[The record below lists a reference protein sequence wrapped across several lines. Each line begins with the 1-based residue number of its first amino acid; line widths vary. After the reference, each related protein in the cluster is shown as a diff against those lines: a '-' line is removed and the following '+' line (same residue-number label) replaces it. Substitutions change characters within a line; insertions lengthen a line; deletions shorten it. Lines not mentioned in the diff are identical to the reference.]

1 MPLKP
6 SELIRE
12 MQLVGIGFSS
22 HDWNTLIKQ
31 LHIHISRQLNTKLY
45 EVVNSASETKN
56 WLKDTENLSAD
67 ILNHNP
73 DWLLF
78 SPRKFESAENCLDLL
93 DNVQRKSAKR
103 VNLVMVIQ
111 SIQEELHSILT
122 FYPTF
127 ELVNKMRFKISAPEL
142 LLNHHIPRFP
152 RIPLNSQFQEI
163 EYVSDTGSVV
173 KQTPDE
179 IPLNTLIPFK
189 NIRKIQTNNDQ
200 LSPGQSIEMLLRE
213 HSKIADPKQV
223 VGILREAKACY
234 LFPGIPFNSIK
245 NITFDKT
252 RIEHL
257 IRLDECTENNPPFKR
272 FIAGLLNENAG
283 KPKQK
288 KTNVKQ
294 SVPQILCLCRYSIIS
309 NLMKK
314 LLKGIGYANAVTV
327 EEISPEDVNLKDSE
341 VLLKLHDCNVY
352 DFKGQILDWRKELD
366 QILEPLSQFVFLNDI
381 KSAVNTEPL
390 PLQQAELEGLKEKL
404 LGKEKAALTMN
415 MHAESD
421 QLLYSQ
427 EYDVLKKIEPLAT
440 LLSDALST
448 STNWESV
455 DKDASEI
462 KLQRALLLCEDEN
475 DASEMNFKLTHV
487 QRKLWVNP
495 FSIQKPEDLTQLK
508 SKIIRSYLSPGS
520 LIIKPAALKHLKKIC
535 LQTKQECKIAEKTFN
550 RQKEILKKTKSELK
564 KVQSKKNKLALSWLE
579 TNLKEL
585 LFRDLQLL
593 HSDSDIVE

>member
-45 EVVNSASETKN
+45 EVANSASETKN

-152 RIPLNSQFQEI
+152 RISLNSQFQEI

-327 EEISPEDVNLKDSE
+327 EEISPEDVNLKNSK
-341 VLLKLHDCNVY
+341 VLMRLHDCNVY

-381 KSAVNTEPL
+381 KSAVNMEPL
-390 PLQQAELEGLKEKL
+390 SLQKADLEGLKEKL
-404 LGKEKAALTMN
+404 REKEKAALTMN

-440 LLSDALST
+440 LLSDALSK

-495 FSIQKPEDLTQLK
+495 FSIQKPEDLTQLN

-564 KVQSKKNKLALSWLE
+564 NVQSKKNKLALSWLE

-593 HSDSDIVE
+593 HSDSGIVE

>member
-1 MPLKP
+1 
-6 SELIRE
+6 

-22 HDWNTLIKQ
+22 RDWNKLIKQ
-31 LHIHISRQLNTKLY
+31 LHIHISRQLNTELY
-45 EVVNSASETKN
+45 EVANSASKTKN
-56 WLKDTENLSAD
+56 LLKDTEKMSAD
-67 ILNHNP
+67 ILNQNP

-78 SPRKFESAENCLDLL
+78 SPKKFESAENCLDLL
-93 DNVQRKSAKR
+93 DSVQSKSAKR

-111 SIQEELHSILT
+111 SIQEELHSILN

-152 RIPLNSQFQEI
+152 RIPLNSEFQEI
-163 EYVSDTGSVV
+163 EYVSDTGSLV

-189 NIRKIQTNNDQ
+189 NILRIQTRNDQ
-200 LSPGQSIEMLLRE
+200 LSPGQSIKMLLRE
-213 HSKIADPKQV
+213 HSKIADSKQV
-223 VGILREAKACY
+223 VGILREVKACY

-245 NITFDKT
+245 NITFDKI

-257 IRLDECTENNPPFKR
+257 IRLDEYSENNPPFKR
-272 FIAGLLNENAG
+272 FIAGLLNGNTE

-288 KTNVKQ
+288 KTNVKH
-294 SVPQILCLCRYSIIS
+294 STPQILCLCRYSIIS

-314 LLKGIGYANAVTV
+314 LLKGIGYANVITV

-366 QILEPLSQFVFLNDI
+366 QILEPLSQFVFLNEI

-390 PLQQAELEGLKEKL
+390 PLQEAELEGLKEKL
-404 LGKEKAALTMN
+404 LGKEKTALTMN
-415 MHAESD
+415 MHAESN

-440 LLSDALST
+440 LLRDALST

-455 DKDASEI
+455 NKDASEI

-487 QRKLWVNP
+487 QRRLWVNP

-508 SKIIRSYLSPGS
+508 SKIIRSYLSHGS
-520 LIIKPAALKHLKKIC
+520 LIIKTAALKHLKKIC
-535 LQTKQECKIAEKTFN
+535 LQAKQECKIAENILN

-579 TNLKEL
+579 KNLKEL
-585 LFRDLQLL
+585 LFRDFQLL

>member
-1 MPLKP
+1 
-6 SELIRE
+6 

-22 HDWNTLIKQ
+22 HDWNTVIEQ
-31 LHIHISRQLNTKLY
+31 LQIHISRQLNTKLY
-45 EVVNSASETKN
+45 EVENSASETKN

-78 SPRKFESAENCLDLL
+78 TPREFESAENCLDLL
-93 DNVQRKSAKR
+93 DNVQSKSVKR
-103 VNLVMVIQ
+103 VRLVMAIQ
-111 SIQEELHSILT
+111 TIQEELHSILK
-122 FYPTF
+122 FNPTF

-152 RIPLNSQFQEI
+152 RIPLNAQFQTI
-163 EYVSDTGSVV
+163 EYISDSGSVL

-179 IPLNTLIPFK
+179 IPVNTLIPFK
-189 NIRKIQTNNDQ
+189 NIRNIQTKKDQ
-200 LSPGQSIEMLLRE
+200 LSPGQSIEMLLSER
-213 HSKIADPKQV
+213 SNSVDPKQV

-283 KPKQK
+283 KHKQK
-288 KTNVKQ
+288 KATVKQ
-294 SVPQILCLCRYSIIS
+294 SAPQILCLCRYNIIS

-314 LLKGIGYANAVTV
+314 LLKGIGYANAVTA
-327 EEISPEDVNLKDSE
+327 EEISPEEDNLKDSE
-341 VLLKLHDCNVY
+341 VLLKLHDCNVLN
-352 DFKGQILDWRKELD
+352 FKGQIVDWRKDLD
-366 QILEPLSQFVFLNDI
+366 QILEPLSQFVFLNDM
-381 KSAVNTEPL
+381 KSAGNTEPL
-390 PLQQAELEGLKEKL
+390 PIQRAELEGLKEKL

-440 LLSDALST
+440 MLSDALST
-448 STNWESV
+448 STNWESA

-508 SKIIRSYLSPGS
+508 SKIIRSYLNPGA

-535 LQTKQECKIAEKTFN
+535 LQTKQECKNAEKTFN

-564 KVQSKKNKLALSWLE
+564 MIQNKKNKLALSWLE

-593 HSDSDIVE
+593 HSDSGIAE

>member
-1 MPLKP
+1 
-6 SELIRE
+6 

-78 SPRKFESAENCLDLL
+78 SLRKFESAENCLDLL

-111 SIQEELHSILT
+111 SIKEELHSILT

-272 FIAGLLNENAG
+272 FIAGLLNGNAG

-294 SVPQILCLCRYSIIS
+294 SPPQILFLCRYSIIS

-314 LLKGIGYANAVTV
+314 LLKGIGYANVVTV

-366 QILEPLSQFVFLNDI
+366 QILEPLCQFVFLNDI

-390 PLQQAELEGLKEKL
+390 PLQQVELEGLKEKL

-448 STNWESV
+448 SANWESI

-495 FSIQKPEDLTQLK
+495 FSIKKPEDLTQLK

-535 LQTKQECKIAEKTFN
+535 LQTKQECKITEKTFN

>member
-45 EVVNSASETKN
+45 EVANSVSETKN

-103 VNLVMVIQ
+103 VNLVMLIQ

-257 IRLDECTENNPPFKR
+257 IRLDECNENNPPFKR
-272 FIAGLLNENAG
+272 FIAALLNENAV
-283 KPKQK
+283 KSKQK
-288 KTNVKQ
+288 KINFKQ
-294 SVPQILCLCRYSIIS
+294 SAPQILCLCRYSIIS

-341 VLLKLHDCNVY
+341 VLLKLHDCNVF
-352 DFKGQILDWRKELD
+352 DFKGQILDWHKELD

-381 KSAVNTEPL
+381 KSAVNKEPL
-390 PLQQAELEGLKEKL
+390 PLQQAELEGLKEEL
-404 LGKEKAALTMN
+404 LGKEKSALTMN

-440 LLSDALST
+440 LLSDALSK

-564 KVQSKKNKLALSWLE
+564 KVQSKKNKLALNWLE

-593 HSDSDIVE
+593 HSDSGIVE

>member
-1 MPLKP
+1 
-6 SELIRE
+6 

-22 HDWNTLIKQ
+22 HDWNTVIKQ
-31 LHIHISRQLNTKLY
+31 LQIHISRQLNTKLY
-45 EVVNSASETKN
+45 EVENSASETKN

-78 SPRKFESAENCLDLL
+78 TPREFESAENCLDLL
-93 DNVQRKSAKR
+93 DNVKKKSIKKVR
-103 VNLVMVIQ
+103 LVMAIQ
-111 SIQEELHSILT
+111 TIQEELHSILK
-122 FYPTF
+122 FNPTF

-152 RIPLNSQFQEI
+152 RIPLNAQFQTI
-163 EYVSDTGSVV
+163 EYISDSGSVV

-179 IPLNTLIPFK
+179 IPVNTLIPFK
-189 NIRKIQTNNDQ
+189 NIRKIQTKKDQ
-200 LSPGQSIEMLLRE
+200 LSPGQSIEMLLSER
-213 HSKIADPKQV
+213 SNSVDPKQV

-257 IRLDECTENNPPFKR
+257 IKLDECTENNPPFKR
-272 FIAGLLNENAG
+272 FIAGLINENAG
-283 KPKQK
+283 KHKQK
-288 KTNVKQ
+288 KATVKQ
-294 SVPQILCLCRYSIIS
+294 SAPQILCLCRYSIIS

-314 LLKGIGYANAVTV
+314 LLKGIGYVNAVTV
-327 EEISPEDVNLKDSE
+327 EEISPEDDNLKDSE
-341 VLLKLHDCNVY
+341 VLLKLHDCNLP
-352 DFKGQILDWRKELD
+352 DFKGQIFDWRKELD
-366 QILEPLSQFVFLNDI
+366 QILEPLSQFVFLNDM
-381 KSAVNTEPL
+381 KSAGNTEPL
-390 PLQQAELEGLKEKL
+390 PIQRAELEGLKEKL

-427 EYDVLKKIEPLAT
+427 EYDVLKKIVPLAT
-440 LLSDALST
+440 MLSDALST
-448 STNWESV
+448 STNWESA

-495 FSIQKPEDLTQLK
+495 FSIQKPEDLNQLK
-508 SKIIRSYLSPGS
+508 SKIIYSYLNPGA

-535 LQTKQECKIAEKTFN
+535 LQTKQECKNAEKAFN
-550 RQKEILKKTKSELK
+550 RQKKILKKTKSELK
-564 KVQSKKNKLALSWLE
+564 MIQSKKNKLALSWLE

-585 LFRDLQLL
+585 LFRDIQLL
-593 HSDSDIVE
+593 HSDSGIAE

>member
-1 MPLKP
+1 
-6 SELIRE
+6 

-31 LHIHISRQLNTKLY
+31 LHIHISQKLNTKLY
-45 EVVNSASETKN
+45 DVANSASETKN

-78 SPRKFESAENCLDLL
+78 SPRNFESAENCLVLL
-93 DNVQRKSAKR
+93 DNVQHNSAKR
-103 VNLVMVIQ
+103 VTLVMVIQ
-111 SIQEELHSILT
+111 SIQEELHSILSLN
-122 FYPTF
+122 PTF
-127 ELVNKMRFKISAPEL
+127 ELVNKMRFKISAKEL
-142 LLNHHIPRFP
+142 ILNHHIPRFP
-152 RIPLNSQFQEI
+152 RIRLNSLFQEI

-189 NIRKIQTNNDQ
+189 NIRKIQTSNDQ
-200 LSPGQSIEMLLRE
+200 LSPSQLIEMLLRE
-213 HSKIADPKQV
+213 HSRIADPKQV
-223 VGILREAKACY
+223 VGILREARACY

-272 FIAGLLNENAG
+272 FISGLLNENAG
-283 KPKQK
+283 KPKFK
-288 KTNVKQ
+288 NTTFKQ
-294 SVPQILCLCRYSIIS
+294 SVPQILCLCRYKIIR

-341 VLLKLHDCNVY
+341 VLLRLHDSNVY
-352 DFKGQILDWRKELD
+352 DFKGQILDWSKELD

-381 KSAVNTEPL
+381 KSALHTEPL
-390 PLQQAELEGLKEKL
+390 PLHQSELEGLKENL

-462 KLQRALLLCEDEN
+462 KLQKALLLCEDEN

-495 FSIQKPEDLTQLK
+495 FSIQKPEDLNQLK
-508 SKIIRSYLSPGS
+508 SKIIRSYLSTGS

-550 RQKEILKKTKSELK
+550 KQKEILKKTKSELRM
-564 KVQSKKNKLALSWLE
+564 VQTKKNKLALSWLE

-593 HSDSDIVE
+593 HLDSDIVK

>member
-1 MPLKP
+1 
-6 SELIRE
+6 
-12 MQLVGIGFSS
+12 
-22 HDWNTLIKQ
+22 
-31 LHIHISRQLNTKLY
+31 
-45 EVVNSASETKN
+45 
-56 WLKDTENLSAD
+56 
-67 ILNHNP
+67 
-73 DWLLF
+73 
-78 SPRKFESAENCLDLL
+78 
-93 DNVQRKSAKR
+93 
-103 VNLVMVIQ
+103 
-111 SIQEELHSILT
+111 
-122 FYPTF
+122 
-127 ELVNKMRFKISAPEL
+127 
-142 LLNHHIPRFP
+142 
-152 RIPLNSQFQEI
+152 
-163 EYVSDTGSVV
+163 
-173 KQTPDE
+173 
-179 IPLNTLIPFK
+179 
-189 NIRKIQTNNDQ
+189 
-200 LSPGQSIEMLLRE
+200 
-213 HSKIADPKQV
+213 
-223 VGILREAKACY
+223 
-234 LFPGIPFNSIK
+234 
-245 NITFDKT
+245 
-252 RIEHL
+252 
-257 IRLDECTENNPPFKR
+257 
-272 FIAGLLNENAG
+272 
-283 KPKQK
+283 
-288 KTNVKQ
+288 
-294 SVPQILCLCRYSIIS
+294 
-309 NLMKK
+309 MKK

-381 KSAVNTEPL
+381 KSVVNTEPF

-593 HSDSDIVE
+593 HSDSGIVE

>member
-1 MPLKP
+1 
-6 SELIRE
+6 

-78 SPRKFESAENCLDLL
+78 SLRKFESAENCLDLL

-111 SIQEELHSILT
+111 SIKEELHSILT

-294 SVPQILCLCRYSIIS
+294 SPPQILCLCRYSIIS

-314 LLKGIGYANAVTV
+314 LLKGIGYANVVTV

-366 QILEPLSQFVFLNDI
+366 QILEPLCQFVFLNDI

-448 STNWESV
+448 SANWESI

-495 FSIQKPEDLTQLK
+495 FSIKKPEDLTQLK

-535 LQTKQECKIAEKTFN
+535 LQTKQECKITEKTFN

>member
-1 MPLKP
+1 
-6 SELIRE
+6 

-22 HDWNTLIKQ
+22 HEWNTVIKQ
-31 LHIHISRQLNTKLY
+31 LQIHISRQLNTKLY
-45 EVVNSASETKN
+45 EVANSASETKN

-78 SPRKFESAENCLDLL
+78 TPREFESVENCLDLL
-93 DNVQRKSAKR
+93 KKVQSKSVKR
-103 VNLVMVIQ
+103 VRLVMAIQ
-111 SIQEELHSILT
+111 TIQEELHSILK
-122 FYPTF
+122 FNPTF

-152 RIPLNSQFQEI
+152 RISLNSQFQTI
-163 EYVSDTGSVV
+163 EYISDSGSVV

-179 IPLNTLIPFK
+179 IPVNTLIPFK
-189 NIRKIQTNNDQ
+189 NIRNIQTKKDQ
-200 LSPGQSIEMLLRE
+200 LSPGHSIEMLLSER
-213 HSKIADPKQV
+213 SNIVDPKQV

-257 IRLDECTENNPPFKR
+257 IKLDECTENNPPFKR
-272 FIAGLLNENAG
+272 FIAGLINENAG
-283 KPKQK
+283 KHKQK
-288 KTNVKQ
+288 KATVKQ
-294 SVPQILCLCRYSIIS
+294 SAPQILCLCRYSIIS

-327 EEISPEDVNLKDSE
+327 EEISPEDDNLKDSE
-341 VLLKLHDCNVY
+341 VLLKLHDCNLP
-352 DFKGQILDWRKELD
+352 DFKGQIFDWRKELD

-381 KSAVNTEPL
+381 KSTGNTEPL
-390 PLQQAELEGLKEKL
+390 PIQRAELEGLKEKL

-440 LLSDALST
+440 MLSEALST
-448 STNWESV
+448 STNWESA

-495 FSIQKPEDLTQLK
+495 FSIQKPEDLNQLK
-508 SKIIRSYLSPGS
+508 SKIIRSYLNPGA

-535 LQTKQECKIAEKTFN
+535 LQTKQECKNAEKAFN

-564 KVQSKKNKLALSWLE
+564 MIQSKKNKLALSWLE

-585 LFRDLQLL
+585 LFRDVQLL
-593 HSDSDIVE
+593 HSDSGIAE

>member
-1 MPLKP
+1 
-6 SELIRE
+6 

-22 HDWNTLIKQ
+22 HDWNTVIKQ
-31 LHIHISRQLNTKLY
+31 LQIHISRQLNTKLY
-45 EVVNSASETKN
+45 EVENSASETKN

-78 SPRKFESAENCLDLL
+78 TPREFESAENCLDLL
-93 DNVQRKSAKR
+93 DNVQKKSIKR
-103 VNLVMVIQ
+103 VRLVMAIQ
-111 SIQEELHSILT
+111 TIQEELHSILK
-122 FYPTF
+122 FNPTF
-127 ELVNKMRFKISAPEL
+127 ELVNKMRFKISTPEL

-152 RIPLNSQFQEI
+152 RISLNSQFQTI
-163 EYVSDTGSVV
+163 EYISDSGSVL

-179 IPLNTLIPFK
+179 IPVNTLIPFK
-189 NIRKIQTNNDQ
+189 NIRNIQTKKDQ
-200 LSPGQSIEMLLRE
+200 LSPGQSIEMLLSER
-213 HSKIADPKQV
+213 SNSVDPKQV

-257 IRLDECTENNPPFKR
+257 IKLDECTENNPPFKR

-327 EEISPEDVNLKDSE
+327 EEISPEDDNLKDSE
-341 VLLKLHDCNVY
+341 VLLKLHDCNLP
-352 DFKGQILDWRKELD
+352 DFKGQIFDWRKELD
-366 QILEPLSQFVFLNDI
+366 QILEPLSQFVFLNDM
-381 KSAVNTEPL
+381 KSAGNTEPL
-390 PLQQAELEGLKEKL
+390 PIQRAELEGLKEKL

-448 STNWESV
+448 STNWESA

-508 SKIIRSYLSPGS
+508 SKIIRSYLNPGA

-535 LQTKQECKIAEKTFN
+535 LQTKQECKNAEKTFN

-564 KVQSKKNKLALSWLE
+564 MIQSKKNKLALSWLE

-593 HSDSDIVE
+593 HSDSGIVE

>member
-78 SPRKFESAENCLDLL
+78 SLRKFESAENCLDLL

-111 SIQEELHSILT
+111 SIKEELHSILT

-294 SVPQILCLCRYSIIS
+294 SPPQILCLCRYSIIS

-314 LLKGIGYANAVTV
+314 LLKGIGYANVFTV

-366 QILEPLSQFVFLNDI
+366 QILEPLCQFVFLNDI

-390 PLQQAELEGLKEKL
+390 PLQQVELEGLKEKL

-448 STNWESV
+448 SANWESI

-495 FSIQKPEDLTQLK
+495 FSIKKPEDLTQLK

-535 LQTKQECKIAEKTFN
+535 LQTKQECKITEKTFN

>member
-78 SPRKFESAENCLDLL
+78 SLRKFESAENCLDLL

-111 SIQEELHSILT
+111 SIKEELHSILT

-294 SVPQILCLCRYSIIS
+294 SPPQILCLCRYSIIS

-314 LLKGIGYANAVTV
+314 LLKGIGYANVVTV

-366 QILEPLSQFVFLNDI
+366 QILEPLCQFVFLNDI

-448 STNWESV
+448 SANWESI

-495 FSIQKPEDLTQLK
+495 FSIKKPEDLTQLK

-535 LQTKQECKIAEKTFN
+535 LQTKQECKITEKTFN

>member
-1 MPLKP
+1 
-6 SELIRE
+6 

-22 HDWNTLIKQ
+22 HDWNTVIKQ
-31 LHIHISRQLNTKLY
+31 LQIHISRQLNTKLY
-45 EVVNSASETKN
+45 EVENSASETKN

-78 SPRKFESAENCLDLL
+78 TPREFESAENCLDLL
-93 DNVQRKSAKR
+93 DNVQSKSVKR
-103 VNLVMVIQ
+103 VRLVMAIQ
-111 SIQEELHSILT
+111 TIQEELHSILK
-122 FYPTF
+122 FNPTF

-152 RIPLNSQFQEI
+152 RIPLNAQFQTI
-163 EYVSDTGSVV
+163 EYISDSGSVV

-179 IPLNTLIPFK
+179 IPVNTLIPFK
-189 NIRKIQTNNDQ
+189 NIRNIQTKKDQ
-200 LSPGQSIEMLLRE
+200 LSPGQSIEMLLSER
-213 HSKIADPKQV
+213 SNSVDPKQV

-257 IRLDECTENNPPFKR
+257 IKMDECTENNPPFKR
-272 FIAGLLNENAG
+272 FIAGLLNENEG
-283 KPKQK
+283 KRKQK
-288 KTNVKQ
+288 KATVKQ
-294 SVPQILCLCRYSIIS
+294 SAPQILCLCRYSIIS

-314 LLKGIGYANAVTV
+314 LLKGIGYANAVTA
-327 EEISPEDVNLKDSE
+327 EEISPEEDNLKDSE
-341 VLLKLHDCNVY
+341 VLLKLHDCNLP
-352 DFKGQILDWRKELD
+352 DFKGQIFDWRKELD
-366 QILEPLSQFVFLNDI
+366 QILEPLSQFVFLNDM
-381 KSAVNTEPL
+381 KSAGNTEPL
-390 PLQQAELEGLKEKL
+390 PIQRAELAGLKEKL

-427 EYDVLKKIEPLAT
+427 EYDVLKNIEPLAT

-448 STNWESV
+448 STNWESA

-508 SKIIRSYLSPGS
+508 SKIIRSYLNPGA

-535 LQTKQECKIAEKTFN
+535 LQTKQECKNAEKTFN

-564 KVQSKKNKLALSWLE
+564 MIQNKKNKLALSWLE

-593 HSDSDIVE
+593 HSDSDLVE

>member
-1 MPLKP
+1 
-6 SELIRE
+6 

-22 HDWNTLIKQ
+22 RDWNTLIKQ
-31 LHIHISRQLNTKLY
+31 LHIHISQQLNTKLY
-45 EVVNSASETKN
+45 EVANSASETKN
-56 WLKDTENLSAD
+56 WLKNTEKLSAD

-78 SPRKFESAENCLDLL
+78 SLSKFETAENCLDLL
-93 DNVQRKSAKR
+93 DNVKHNSAKR
-103 VNLVMVIQ
+103 LNLVMVIQ
-111 SIQEELHSILT
+111 SIQEELYSILT
-122 FYPTF
+122 LNPTF
-127 ELVNKMRFKISAPEL
+127 ELVNKMRFKISAQEL
-142 LLNHHIPRFP
+142 ILNHHIPRFP
-152 RIPLNSQFQEI
+152 RIPLNPQFQEI

-173 KQTPDE
+173 KQTLDE
-179 IPLNTLIPFK
+179 IPINTLIPFK

-200 LSPGQSIEMLLRE
+200 FSPSQSIKMLLRE
-213 HSKIADPKQV
+213 HSRIADPKQV

-245 NITFDKT
+245 NITFDKI

-257 IRLDECTENNPPFKR
+257 IKLDECTKKNPPFKW
-272 FIAGLLNENAG
+272 FITELLKENAG
-283 KPKQK
+283 EPKHK
-288 KTNVKQ
+288 ITNVKQ
-294 SVPQILCLCRYSIIS
+294 SATQILCLCRYSIIS
-309 NLMKK
+309 NLVKK

-352 DFKGQILDWRKELD
+352 DFKGQILDWHKELY
-366 QILEPLSQFVFLNDI
+366 QIIEPLSQFVYLNDI
-381 KSAVNTEPL
+381 KSTVSTEPL
-390 PLQQAELEGLKEKL
+390 QLQKTELEDLKGKL
-404 LGKEKAALTMN
+404 LEKEKAVLTMN

-421 QLLYSQ
+421 QLLYTQ

-455 DKDASEI
+455 DNDASEI
-462 KLQRALLLCEDEN
+462 KLQRSLLLCEDEN
-475 DASEMNFKLTHV
+475 DASEMNFKLTQV
-487 QRKLWVNP
+487 QRKLWINP

-520 LIIKPAALKHLKKIC
+520 LIIKPAALKHLKNIC
-535 LQTKQECKIAEKTFN
+535 MQTKQDCKIAEKTFN

-564 KVQSKKNKLALSWLE
+564 KIQSKKNKLALSWLE
-579 TNLKEL
+579 SNLKEL
-585 LFRDLQLL
+585 LFRDLQVL
-593 HSDSDIVE
+593 HSNSGIVK

>member
-1 MPLKP
+1 
-6 SELIRE
+6 

-22 HDWNTLIKQ
+22 HDWNTVIKQ
-31 LHIHISRQLNTKLY
+31 LQIHISRQLNTKLY
-45 EVVNSASETKN
+45 EVENSVSETKN

-78 SPRKFESAENCLDLL
+78 TPREFESAENWLDLL
-93 DNVQRKSAKR
+93 DNVQNKSIKR
-103 VNLVMVIQ
+103 VRLVMAIQ
-111 SIQEELHSILT
+111 TIQEELHSILK
-122 FYPTF
+122 FNPTF

-152 RIPLNSQFQEI
+152 RISLNSQFQTI
-163 EYVSDTGSVV
+163 EYISDSGSVL

-179 IPLNTLIPFK
+179 IPVNTLIPFK
-189 NIRKIQTNNDQ
+189 NIRNIQTKKDQ
-200 LSPGQSIEMLLRE
+200 LSPGQSIEMLLSER
-213 HSKIADPKQV
+213 SNIVDPKQV

-257 IRLDECTENNPPFKR
+257 IKMDECTENNPPFKR
-272 FIAGLLNENAG
+272 FIAGLINENAG
-283 KPKQK
+283 KHKQK
-288 KTNVKQ
+288 KATVKQ
-294 SVPQILCLCRYSIIS
+294 SAPQILCLCRYSIIS

-314 LLKGIGYANAVTV
+314 LLKGIGYANAVTA
-327 EEISPEDVNLKDSE
+327 EEISPEEDNLKDSE
-341 VLLKLHDCNVY
+341 VLLKLHDCNLP

-366 QILEPLSQFVFLNDI
+366 QILEPLSQFVFLNDM
-381 KSAVNTEPL
+381 KSTGNTEPL
-390 PLQQAELEGLKEKL
+390 PIQRAELAGLKEKL

-440 LLSDALST
+440 MLSDALST
-448 STNWESV
+448 STNWESA

-508 SKIIRSYLSPGS
+508 SKIIRSYLNPGA

-535 LQTKQECKIAEKTFN
+535 LQTKQECKNAEKTFK

-564 KVQSKKNKLALSWLE
+564 MIQNKKNKLALSWLE

-593 HSDSDIVE
+593 HSDSGIAE

>member
-1 MPLKP
+1 
-6 SELIRE
+6 

-78 SPRKFESAENCLDLL
+78 SLRKFESAENCLDLL

-111 SIQEELHSILT
+111 SIKEELHSILT

-294 SVPQILCLCRYSIIS
+294 SPPQILCLCRYSIIS

-314 LLKGIGYANAVTV
+314 LLKGIGYANVVTV

-366 QILEPLSQFVFLNDI
+366 QILEPLCQFVFLNDI

-390 PLQQAELEGLKEKL
+390 PLQQVELEGLKEKL

-448 STNWESV
+448 SANWESI

-495 FSIQKPEDLTQLK
+495 FSIKKPEDLTQLK

-535 LQTKQECKIAEKTFN
+535 LQTKQECKITEKTFN

>member
-1 MPLKP
+1 LPLKP

-78 SPRKFESAENCLDLL
+78 SLRKFESAENCLDLL

-111 SIQEELHSILT
+111 SIKEELHSILT

-294 SVPQILCLCRYSIIS
+294 SPPQILCLCRYSIIS

-314 LLKGIGYANAVTV
+314 LLKGIGYANVVTV

-366 QILEPLSQFVFLNDI
+366 QILEPLCQFVFLNDI

-390 PLQQAELEGLKEKL
+390 PLQQVELEGLKEKL

-448 STNWESV
+448 SANWESI

-495 FSIQKPEDLTQLK
+495 FSIKKPEDLTQLK

-535 LQTKQECKIAEKTFN
+535 LQTKQECKITEKTFN